1 MTSIIVNAPGS
12 GRMRQNWVIDPLSD
26 GLFIIAAPLI
36 SWIWVVTFASW
47 LGAEAVLTIFAA
59 LNVAH
64 HLPTFIRIYGDRDL
78 LRRFRW
84 SLLLGPVLPF
94 SLAMCVV
101 SYVVLS
107 GQHMTNALY
116 LMLILILW
124 DPWHF
129 LRQHYGFMRIYDRNN
144 RVRREVSARMDLMI
158 TSVWFIYIMVATLD
172 WLPDL
177 LYDAYRLHGFPILF
191 LLDGGVY
198 DVVQL
203 LSLIAAS
210 AGTVAYVGYL
220 IWCHANDHFVSPAK
234 VLLLSI
240 TFGVMYL
247 TFVPNSLTTGLF
259 SGWNFA
265 LGFAVMGV
273 VHVTQ
278 YMAVVWKYNRGLS
291 GREGAARSGI
301 FQKFFS
307 RGGWTLAGTFVIAC
321 VLYGCFL
328 SFPPPKLFSMQSI
341 SDGGHTGGRW
351 FTGVIFA
358 LGFTSALMHYYYDGF
373 IWKIRHKEN
382 QEYLGGVLPT
392 ESNAPGRSWWEG
404 RSRLTARG
412 AFFRQFLRFVP
423 LILLLTA
430 TYWIVQDDA
439 VRGKPI
445 GHFIAAS
452 NPTATNAA
460 ILAME
465 DQMEVESAM
474 IRIRSR
480 SKHLTYQADLFYMMG
495 VARMW
500 TGERRG
506 TASDLLREGK
516 RRSLVDAIASM
527 ERALELGPPY
537 GHLEDSDMSREDIE
551 LRMSEWRLELQET

>member
-1 MTSIIVNAPGS
+1 
-12 GRMRQNWVIDPLSD
+12 
-26 GLFIIAAPLI
+26 
-36 SWIWVVTFASW
+36 
-47 LGAEAVLTIFAA
+47 
-59 LNVAH
+59 
-64 HLPTFIRIYGDRDL
+64 
-78 LRRFRW
+78 
-84 SLLLGPVLPF
+84 
-94 SLAMCVV
+94 
-101 SYVVLS
+101 
-107 GQHMTNALY
+107 
-116 LMLILILW
+116 
-124 DPWHF
+124 
-129 LRQHYGFMRIYDRNN
+129 
-144 RVRREVSARMDLMI
+144 
-158 TSVWFIYIMVATLD
+158 
-172 WLPDL
+172 
-177 LYDAYRLHGFPILF
+177 
-191 LLDGGVY
+191 
-198 DVVQL
+198 
-203 LSLIAAS
+203 
-210 AGTVAYVGYL
+210 
-220 IWCHANDHFVSPAK
+220 
-234 VLLLSI
+234 
-240 TFGVMYL
+240 
-247 TFVPNSLTTGLF
+247 
-259 SGWNFA
+259 
-265 LGFAVMGV
+265 
-273 VHVTQ
+273 
-278 YMAVVWKYNRGLS
+278 
-291 GREGAARSGI
+291 
-301 FQKFFS
+301 
-307 RGGWTLAGTFVIAC
+307 
-321 VLYGCFL
+321 
-328 SFPPPKLFSMQSI
+328 
-341 SDGGHTGGRW
+341 
-351 FTGVIFA
+351 VIFA

-382 QEYLGGVLPT
+382 QEYLGGVLPA
-392 ESNAPGRSWWEG
+392 ESDASGRSWWEG

>member
-1 MTSIIVNAPGS
+1 MQ
-12 GRMRQNWVIDPLSD
+12 QNWVIDRLSD

-36 SWIWVVTFASW
+36 SWVWVVSFASW
-47 LGAEAVLTIFAA
+47 FGAGIVLAIFAA
-59 LNVAH
+59 FNVAH
-64 HLPTFIRIYGDRDL
+64 HLPTFIRIYGDQDL

-94 SLAMCVV
+94 SLAMGVV

-107 GQHMTNALY
+107 GYHMTNAVY

-158 TSVWFIYIMVATLD
+158 CSTWFVYIMVATLD

-191 LLDGGVY
+191 LFDDGVY
-198 DVVQL
+198 DVVL
-203 LSLIAAS
+203 RLSLVVAS
-210 AGTVAYVGYL
+210 AGTVAYLGYL
-220 IWCHANDHFVSPAK
+220 IWCRANDYFVSSAK
-234 VLLLSI
+234 VMLLII

-247 TFVPNSLTTGLF
+247 TFVPNPLVAELIP
-259 SGWNFA
+259 GWNFA
-265 LGFAVMGV
+265 LGFAVLGM

-291 GREGAARSGI
+291 GREGAARPGI
-301 FQKFFS
+301 FQNFFG
-307 RGGWTLAGTFVIAC
+307 RGGWNRASAFVIGC
-321 VLYGCFL
+321 LLYGCFL

-341 SDGGHTGGRW
+341 SDGGHPGGRW

-358 LGFTSALMHYYYDGF
+358 LGFTSALMHYYYDGL

-382 QEYLGGVLPT
+382 QEYLGGVLPA
-392 ESNAPGRSWWEG
+392 ESKAAAHSWWEG

-423 LILLLTA
+423 PILLLSA
-430 TYWIVQDDA
+430 TFWILQGDSI
-439 VRGKPI
+439 RNKPI
-445 GHFIAAS
+445 GHAVAAPS
-452 NPTATNAA
+452 LTAAKVA
-460 ILAME
+460 ISAME
-465 DQMEVESAM
+465 EQLEVESTM
-474 IRIRSR
+474 IRIRPRSR
-480 SKHLTYQADLFYMMG
+480 HHTYQADLLYMIG

-500 TGERRG
+500 VAAQLG
-506 TASDLLREGK
+506 TTSDLLREEK
-516 RRSLVDAIASM
+516 RRSLAEAIASM

-537 GHLEDSDMSREDIE
+537 GHLEDPEMSRKDIE
-551 LRMSEWRLELQET
+551 ERLFEWHLELQEI